1 MSEFVKI
8 AFNLDRVL
16 AGKYARRAL
25 VFTNGIELHKQEQ
38 ATMEIEVDG
47 FDPVMEGDIL
57 VYKPV
62 KRNWIGFYMK
72 ETVVTKE
79 GFEPVL
85 DKNGAVMGFLRV
97 EDGGARP
104 SDTEIEAM
112 RDEVRAL
119 PERLDPAEQRIRDL
133 ESQIQE
139 LLRGNATAAASSG

>member
-16 AGKYARRAL
+16 GGKYAGRGL
-25 VFTNGIELHKQEQ
+25 VFTNGVELHKQEQ
-38 ATMEIEVDG
+38 ATMEIEIDG

-57 VYKPV
+57 VYRPV
-62 KRNWIGFYMK
+62 KRMWTGSYMK

-79 GFEPVL
+79 GFEPVR
-85 DKNGAVMGFLRV
+85 DKNGSIMGFLRV

-133 ESQIQE
+133 ESQVQE
-139 LLRGNATAAASSG
+139 LMRGTAAQ

>member
-16 AGKYARRAL
+16 GGKYAGRAL
-25 VFTNGIELHKQEQ
+25 MFTNGVELHKQEQ
-38 ATMEIEVDG
+38 ATMEIEFDG

-62 KRNWIGFYMK
+62 KRVWTGSYTK

-79 GFEPVL
+79 GFEPVR

-133 ESQIQE
+133 ESQVE
-139 LLRGNATAAASSG
+139 ALMRGGAAVLGPG

>member
-16 AGKYARRAL
+16 GGKYAGRAL
-25 VFTNGIELHKQEQ
+25 MFTNGVELHKQEQ
-38 ATMEIEVDG
+38 ATMEIEIDG

-57 VYKPV
+57 VYQPV
-62 KRNWIGFYMK
+62 KRRWTGAYVK

-79 GFEPVL
+79 GFGPVR
-85 DKNGAVMGFLRV
+85 DQNGSIMGFLRV
-97 EDGGARP
+97 EDGGTRP

-133 ESQIQE
+133 ESQVE
-139 LLRGNATAAASSG
+139 ALMRGGAAVVGPG